1 MTYMVV
7 MSGSYVCYLYMYI
20 RIKSLCEIQ
29 LSKIVGEK
37 SFSISH
43 YV

>member
-7 MSGSYVCYLYMYI
+7 MSGFYVCYLYMYI
-20 RIKSLCEIQ
+20 RIKNLREIQ
-29 LSKIVGEK
+29 LPKVVGEK

-43 YV
+43 HV